1 MHMEDPK
8 AQAKDAPYVKVLL
21 SDEQKIAVRV
31 VAAMRGTSQ
40 SELLAH
46 EKLDDIVAE
55 YLESFPVRSAPD
67 SAA

>member
-1 MHMEDPK
+1 MDDPR

-21 SDEQKIAVRV
+21 SDEEKTAVRV

-46 EKLDDIVAE
+46 AKLDDIVAE
-55 YLESFPVRSAPD
+55 YRVSFPET
-67 SAA
+67 AANDPAA